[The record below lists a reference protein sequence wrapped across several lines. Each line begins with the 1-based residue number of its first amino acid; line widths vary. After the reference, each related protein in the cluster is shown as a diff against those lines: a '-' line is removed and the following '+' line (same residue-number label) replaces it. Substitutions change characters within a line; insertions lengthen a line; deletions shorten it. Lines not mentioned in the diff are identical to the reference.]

1 MNPVQ
6 IIHQA
11 TAEGVSLALSPAGTI
26 KATGDRAAVDR
37 WLTVIREHKTEI
49 IEALKV
55 GAGDTATASRWWR
68 IHHPDRVVEVSFNPE
83 ATHAE
88 ILEWHP
94 DAVAAE
100 SFTPTIRQP
109 MAPMTADEETA
120 IRAWLAKIGET
131 DPPTIAQVL
140 AQCLNDA
147 DAQEYFKRRGRG
159 LPC

>member
-1 MNPVQ
+1 MTPAT
-6 IIHQA
+6 IIREAQA
-11 TAEGVSLALSPAGTI
+11 DGVGLALSLTGAI
-26 KATGDRAAVDR
+26 KATGNRAAVDR

-68 IHHPDRVVEVSFNPE
+68 IHYPDRVVEVSFNPE

-88 ILEWHP
+88 ILEWYP

-100 SFTPTIRQP
+100 PFTPTIRQP

-120 IRAWLAKIGET
+120 IRAWLEKIGET

-147 DAQEYFKRRGRG
+147 DAQDYFKRRARG

>member
-37 WLTVIREHKTEI
+37 WLAVIREHKEEI

-55 GAGDTATASRWWR
+55 SPGDTATTSFRWLV
-68 IHHPDRVVEVSFNPE
+68 HYPGRVVEVSFTPE

-88 ILEWHP
+88 VMEWHP

-147 DAQEYFKRRGRG
+147 DAQDYFKRRARG